1 MKTLKILL
9 IVSAIVVSGM
19 ANAQKLKV
27 VSGKLDFL
35 KGQTALNVE
44 YNYDDMA
51 VGKMTE
57 EDYIAKKVEK
67 GNSTEAG
74 KGDKW
79 KEAWVNDR
87 ETRFQPKFEE
97 LMNKYLKKAD
107 VYISAG
113 NKDAEYTLILKT
125 VFTEPGFNVGV
136 MSRPAYIS
144 TEVTFVKTGTTEEMA
159 KITLTKAPGAGAM
172 GYDFDTGLRLQESY
186 AKSGKTLA
194 GYLLKKAFK

>member
-9 IVSAIVVSGM
+9 LGTAIIFSGM

-44 YNYDDMA
+44 YKYDDMK

-57 EDYIAKKVEK
+57 EDYIAEKVEK
-67 GNSTEAG
+67 YNNDEAG

-79 KEAWVNDR
+79 KEAWFNDR
-87 ETRFQPKFEE
+87 ATRFHPKFEE
-97 LMNKYLKKAD
+97 LMNKYLAKKGAS
-107 VYISAG
+107 ISSE
-113 NKDAEYTLILKT
+113 NNDAEYTLILKT
-125 VFTEPGFNVGV
+125 TFTEPGFNVGV
-136 MSRPAYIS
+136 MRRPALIN
-144 TEVTFVKTGTTEEMA
+144 TEVIFVKTGSTEELA
-159 KITLTKAPGAGAM
+159 KITLTKAPGNAVM
-172 GYDFDTGLRLQESY
+172 GLDFDTGLRIQEAY

-194 GYLLKKAFK
+194 GYLIKKAL